1 MSKWAAQYLNI
12 PFRPKGRT
20 REGVDCYGLVRLI
33 YQEQLNIEL
42 PSYTEDYATIHDR
55 IEIESVLRSEVGT
68 RWKEI
73 PLVTAKE
80 FDGVIFRIEG
90 RPTHFGLI
98 VDSPRFIH
106 AIRNEGQQAE
116 EGRVTTNLLTSL
128 LWRNRIVSAVR
139 YI

>member
-42 PSYTEDYATIHDR
+42 PSYTEEYETIHDKF
-55 IEIESVLRSEVGT
+55 EIECLLRGEVGT

-73 PLVTAKE
+73 PLVSAKE
-80 FDGVIFRIEG
+80 FDGIIFNIVG
-90 RPTHFGLI
+90 HPTHFGLI
-98 VDSPRFIH
+98 VNAPRFIH
-106 AIRNEGQQAE
+106 AMRNEGQE
-116 EGRVTTNLLTSL
+116 NGGRVTTNLFDSI
-128 LWRNRIVSAVR
+128 LWRQRIVSAVR
-139 YI
+139 YQH